1 MSEQLVVS
9 IENYVATVRLNRPEA
24 MNALGIQL
32 MLELEETWKR
42 LEDEDDV
49 RVIVVTG
56 TGRAF
61 CTGVDVNELAAA
73 GDAMKEYAKRVRENR
88 LGITPLHCNVWKPV
102 ICAVNGLC
110 AGGGLHF
117 VADSDIVLA
126 ADSAEFTDPHVSVG
140 QVASWEPIG
149 LLRRGWPLD
158 IVSQLLFG
166 GRAYRLAARDAHQRG
181 LIADAVPESEL
192 PERAQA
198 LARAIAQ
205 NSPSAMIDSK
215 KILWASM
222 ETGLTDALDAG
233 ARVVADFW
241 HHPDNREGPRAFAQ
255 KRTPE
260 WQPPGSPKKK
270 SKESR

>member
-1 MSEQLVVS
+1 MSEELVVS
-9 IENYVATVRLNRPEA
+9 IEGHVATLRLNRPGA
-24 MNALGIQL
+24 LNALGIQL
-32 MLELEETWKR
+32 MLDLEQAWQR
-42 LEDEDDV
+42 LGADDDV

-73 GDAMKEYAKRVRENR
+73 GDAMKDYAKRVRENR
-88 LGITPLHCNVWKPV
+88 LGITSLHCGVWKPV

-117 VADSDIVLA
+117 VADSDIVIA

-140 QVASWEPIG
+140 QVAAWEPIG

-166 GRAYRLAARDAHQRG
+166 GRAYRLSATDAHQRG
-181 LIADAVPESEL
+181 LIADAVPSSEL
-192 PERAQA
+192 DDRVKT
-198 LARAIAQ
+198 LAASIAE

-215 KILWASM
+215 KALWASM
-222 ETGLTDALDAG
+222 ETGLTDALNAG

-241 HHPDNREGPRAFAQ
+241 YHPDNREGPRAFAE
-255 KRTPE
+255 KRAPS

-270 SKESR
+270 GKG